1 MYSEFLPVIL
11 GTDWNAYGVAASFHM
26 AYGIKSVALG
36 MKRQRYTDNL
46 DFLDVHTFEN
56 FDHQRVF
63 VSELINFAKTQD
75 KPLLLISCSD
85 YYTGLITE
93 SKSELN
99 SYYLMNY
106 IDLDMRNK
114 LENKVDFYNIC
125 EEYDLPYPKTFV
137 VTPKNKDD
145 FKLPFDYPV
154 ICKPNDSFK
163 WLKSKFEGYKKAY
176 KIDSEGELK
185 RVLQLAY
192 TYGYDDAMII
202 QDFIPG
208 GADAMFVVNAYV
220 DTKGRVTM
228 THAAQTALDEC
239 LPNDIGNYNALISG
253 DYPMLVQDVKN
264 FLEKIDYRGFANF
277 DFKYDT
283 RDGIY
288 KVFEINLR
296 QGRSSMYM
304 TYAGNN
310 FVTYLAEDLIDHRE
324 LPYCNHTEEH
334 LWYMT
339 ARSVLKHY
347 TPDSLKPKVNAL
359 LAEGKAS
366 FGLDYGSKDNFKRRS
381 LSLRRK
387 LSTIKYY
394 PKYMESI

>member
-1 MYSEFLPVIL
+1 
-11 GTDWNAYGVAASFHM
+11 
-26 AYGIKSVALG
+26 
-36 MKRQRYTDNL
+36 
-46 DFLDVHTFEN
+46 
-56 FDHQRVF
+56 
-63 VSELINFAKTQD
+63 
-75 KPLLLISCSD
+75 
-85 YYTGLITE
+85 
-93 SKSELN
+93 
-99 SYYLMNY
+99 
-106 IDLDMRNK
+106 
-114 LENKVDFYNIC
+114 
-125 EEYDLPYPKTFV
+125 
-137 VTPKNKDD
+137 
-145 FKLPFDYPV
+145 
-154 ICKPNDSFK
+154 
-163 WLKSKFEGYKKAY
+163 
-176 KIDSEGELK
+176 
-185 RVLQLAY
+185 
-192 TYGYDDAMII
+192 AMII

-239 LPNDIGNYNALISG
+239 LPNDIGNYNALISS

-324 LPYCNHTEEH
+324 LPYYNHTEEH

-381 LSLRRK
+381 LS
-387 LSTIKYY
+387 
-394 PKYMESI
+394 